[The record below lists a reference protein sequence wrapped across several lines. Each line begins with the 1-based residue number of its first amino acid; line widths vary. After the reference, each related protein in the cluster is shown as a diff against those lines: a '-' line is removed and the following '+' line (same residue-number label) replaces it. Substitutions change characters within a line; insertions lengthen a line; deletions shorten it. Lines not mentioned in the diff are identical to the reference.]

1 MSRDL
6 PPIDGYNRPGAANTA
21 SQLHF
26 ILSAVTRHWFLVLVF
41 GVAGMAI
48 WGAWGIFTYRSV
60 PVYRAVTLLGIKP
73 TDWDTPYL
81 ENLQPRK
88 MIDLTPA
95 MLERRLRDDTSWAED
110 VARSLVQRDIEAG
123 GELGWVSGPRELQQ
137 RASEIYGAVQFIP
150 SPEVNGDT
158 LTVQAD
164 FPTPTEARRVVEAT
178 ARVVIERNREYVI
191 ESEQKTYVFLQ
202 QQVDSLRDQLE
213 EAESVEWEFR
223 KAMGFRTHEEVLADM
238 ERINQ
243 QLDQAEASK
252 REIWAKMEEIESEL
266 STSNNQLPDAL
277 GRLNDSVVT
286 NLKSEYDRLLQEQLE
301 MSIMYMPDYPGL
313 KALQQD
319 IDDKYQ
325 AILTAVER
333 LDESASAGTNAWQ
346 DHIEL
351 RNEYR
356 RLQLEASG
364 LDIRT
369 KTWKRMLNEHVE
381 GLPELADKSFE
392 QQRLEREKRMLA
404 GSFDRLFDKLLETQ
418 TAVQRGQNQIEWR
431 TDVSSALLPSPGAH
445 ARRWMNFVIGG
456 LVGLVV
462 GTVIA
467 FVIEISDTSIRRPED
482 ITDYLSMDLI
492 GTIPKMQ
499 FGRAA
504 RPRKGRYVVRVD
516 ADQVDASIV
525 TRHDPKSPISES
537 YRSLRTKF
545 QFATLGAKPR
555 TVMITS
561 SVPAEGK
568 TTTAV
573 NMAVTFADSGLR
585 VLIMDTDLRRPN
597 VHRVLKMNRGNGLAD
612 VLRDGSDIRT
622 VVRPTRIE
630 NLWMISSGHVPPNP
644 SELIGSERMQKVM
657 GVLGRSFDLVV
668 CDAPSI
674 LIVTDPLLL
683 ARQVDTTVMVV
694 AAEEARRETVSRA
707 LDILRAADTSVAGVV
722 LNGLRATKRNYYYYY
737 YYYDERAV
745 HKRRAWWTS
754 A

>member
-6 PPIDGYNRPGAANTA
+6 PPIDPYNRPAATNTA
-21 SQLHF
+21 NQLQF
-26 ILSAVTRHWFLVLVF
+26 ILTAVTRHWFLVLVF
-41 GVAGMAI
+41 GFAGMAV
-48 WGAWGIFTYRSV
+48 WGVWGLLSFHET
-60 PVYRAVTLLGIKP
+60 PMYRATTLLGIKP
-73 TDWDTPYL
+73 TEWDAPD
-81 ENLQPRK
+81 LQHVLTARITK
-88 MIDLTPA
+88 LTPA

-110 VARSLVQRDIEAG
+110 VARALVQRDLESG
-123 GELGWVSGPRELQQ
+123 GELGWVSGPREIQEK
-137 RASEIYGAVQFIP
+137 AGEIVGAVQFVP
-150 SPEVNGDT
+150 SPEQDGDT
-158 LTVQAD
+158 LTIQAD
-164 FPTPTEARRVVEAT
+164 FPTASEARRVVEAT

-191 ESEQKTYVFLQ
+191 ESEQKTYLFLQ
-202 QQVDSLRDQLE
+202 QQVESLREQLD

-223 KAMGFRTHEEVLADM
+223 KEMGFRTHEEVLADM
-238 ERINQ
+238 ERING

-252 REIWAKMEEIESEL
+252 REIWAKMEEIEAEL
-266 STSNNQLPDAL
+266 STSNSQLPISL

-286 NLKSEYDRLLQEQLE
+286 NLKSEYDALLQQQLE
-301 MSIMYMPDYPGL
+301 MSIIYQPEYPGL
-313 KALQQD
+313 KAIQQD

-333 LDESASAGTNAWQ
+333 LDASASAGTNAWQ

-351 RNEYR
+351 RSEYR

-381 GLPELADKSFE
+381 GLPELADKSFD
-392 QQRLEREKRMLA
+392 QQRLEREKEMLA
-404 GSFDRLFDKLLETQ
+404 GQFDRLFDKLLETQ

-431 TDVSSALLPSPGAH
+431 TDVNSAPLPGQGAH
-445 ARRWMNFVIGG
+445 VRRWMNFLIGG

-467 FVIEISDTSIRRPED
+467 FVIEVSDTSIRRPED
-482 ITDYLSMDLI
+482 ITDYLGMDLI

-545 QFATLGAKPR
+545 QFATLGKKPR

-612 VLRDGSDIRT
+612 VLREGSDIRT

-657 GVLGRSFDLVV
+657 AILGKSFDLVV

-694 AAEEARRETVSRA
+694 AAEEARRETVKRA
-707 LDILRAADTSVAGVV
+707 LEILQAAGTPVAGTV
-722 LNGLRATKRNYYYYY
+722 LNGLRATRRNYYYYY